1 MTNENQERHMIRKIQ
16 RGLSSTDS
24 SSSDA
29 VEPSKLPN
37 EVLKLGARIVRELGL
52 ESVDTLGRWMAH
64 HLAEVM
70 QEAESADG
78 NDKALAY
85 ERAVDLILKLWSHR
99 RNLPNGAYP
108 LNDLKALM
116 SVVERLSP
124 EASPYKRLRLD
135 ESEKLLAKIFDG
147 LCLVVLHGA
156 IIISETRN
164 LPSDLES
171 VDHFLDEDERKFIE
185 VVEGWLKYVET
196 GIPKPPIVFLPEDGK
211 EGLDSRQNE
220 IAELQKLDPKSRS
233 KRIFAKEIDELIE
246 ALSDLKSKLA
256 KRGHTGESS

>member
-1 MTNENQERHMIRKIQ
+1 
-16 RGLSSTDS
+16 
-24 SSSDA
+24 
-29 VEPSKLPN
+29 
-37 EVLKLGARIVRELGL
+37 
-52 ESVDTLGRWMAH
+52 MAH

-70 QEAESADG
+70 QEAEIAEGD
-78 NDKALAY
+78 DKDLAC

-99 RNLPNGAYP
+99 QNLPNGAYP

-135 ESEKLLAKIFDG
+135 ESEKLLVKIFDG
-147 LCLVVLHGA
+147 LRLVVLHSA
-156 IIISETRN
+156 IMISETRN

-171 VDHFLDEDERKFIE
+171 VKPFLDEDERKFIE
-185 VVEGWLKYVET
+185 VVEGWQNYVKT
-196 GIPKPPIVFLPEDGK
+196 GIPLPPIVFLPEDGEK
-211 EGLDSRQNE
+211 ELDSRQDE

-233 KRIFAKEIDELIE
+233 KRIFAKKIDEMIE

-256 KRGHTGESS
+256 KQEPTDESS